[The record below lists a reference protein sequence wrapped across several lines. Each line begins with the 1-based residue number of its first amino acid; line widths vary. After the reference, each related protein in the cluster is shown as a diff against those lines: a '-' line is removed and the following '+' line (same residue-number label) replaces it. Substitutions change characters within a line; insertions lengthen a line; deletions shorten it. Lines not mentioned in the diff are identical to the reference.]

1 MAIFFPHN
9 IISGTYGAFVTSQ
22 NGGDKAYMIYNNKGV
37 LYMRN
42 PEFPKKRKGGGGGG
56 ILLRKTNMA
65 TLGHK
70 SSDEN
75 NRFGSK

>member
-22 NGGDKAYMIYNNKGV
+22 NGGNKAYMIYNNKGV

-42 PEFPKKRKGGGGGG
+42 QGRIQSFQKKKKKGGGGRP
-56 ILLRKTNMA
+56 IEKKEC
-65 TLGHK
+65 GHSGAQK
-70 SSDEN
+70 F
-75 NRFGSK
+75 R